1 MTQGALDG
9 IKVLDLSRILAGPW
23 ATQMLGDLGAE
34 VIKVERPGQGDD
46 TRTWGPPSVEL
57 DGKVFSAYYLACNR
71 NKKSVAI
78 DISTPAGA
86 DLVRRMAAEA
96 DVLVENFKTGNLA
109 RYGLDYASLAK
120 VNPGLIYCS
129 VTGFGQTGPYAAR
142 GGYDFL
148 VQGMGGLMSITG
160 ADANHPTK
168 VGVPVIDMF
177 TGLYAVIAIQAAL
190 IHRANTGEG
199 QHIDCA
205 LLDSAVG
212 ILANQAMN
220 HLVGGVVPVPLGNS
234 HPNVVPY
241 RTFAARDGHVIVAVG
256 NDGQF
261 RALCDALGRDDLRD
275 HPDYAR
281 NELRVRNRTV
291 LEAALED
298 EISRHDGAALIALME
313 ARGVPGGPINRID
326 AVFTDPHVIAR
337 KMQVSVKTPGGD
349 RVPQLRFPPVM
360 SASPATIR
368 RAPPALG
375 ADGAEVMAALGLDAA
390 EIETLCAT
398 GILHLPK

>member
-1 MTQGALDG
+1 MTRGALDG

-34 VIKVERPGQGDD
+34 VVKVERPGQGDD
-46 TRTWGPPSVEL
+46 TRSWGPPSAEL
-57 DGKVFSAYYLACNR
+57 DGELFSAYYLACNR

-86 DLVRRMAAEA
+86 DLVRRMAAGA

-160 ADANHPTK
+160 ADASHPTK

-220 HLVGGVVPVPLGNS
+220 HLVGGVVPVPLGNA

-261 RALCDALGRDDLRD
+261 RALCQALGREDLRD

-281 NELRVRNRTV
+281 NELRVRNRAA

-298 EISRHDGAALIALME
+298 EIGGHDGAALIALMQ
-313 ARGVPGGPINRID
+313 AHGVPGGPINRID
-326 AVFTDPHVIAR
+326 AVFADPHVIAR
-337 KMQVSVKTPGGD
+337 KMQVNVETSGGST
-349 RVPQLRFPPVM
+349 VPQLRFPPVM

-368 RAPPALG
+368 RTPPALG
-375 ADGAEVMAALGLDAA
+375 ADGAEVMAALGLERA
-390 EIETLCAT
+390 EIETLCAS